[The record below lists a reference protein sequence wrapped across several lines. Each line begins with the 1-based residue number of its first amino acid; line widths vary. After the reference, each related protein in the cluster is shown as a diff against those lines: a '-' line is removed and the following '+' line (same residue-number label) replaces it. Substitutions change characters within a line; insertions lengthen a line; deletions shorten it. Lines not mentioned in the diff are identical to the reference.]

1 MSTADVLAIL
11 RGLPWTVAL
20 TLGAFLAGAVLGMPL
35 VAARQSRI
43 LPLRIVAMVLIQ
55 IVRGIPPILWL
66 FIIFFGL
73 GMSVFPISPFNAA
86 LAGLGLIAAANM
98 AEIYRGALASIHFG
112 QWEASS
118 ALNLGRW
125 STLTDVVAPQ
135 AFRVALPSAAS
146 YLIGL
151 MKETAVA
158 STIGVSELAFQ
169 GNQLSQLTFRGLEV
183 FALVGMFYILLS
195 LPVAWLSRVADSY
208 LQAKVAR

>member
-1 MSTADVLAIL
+1 MSTADLFTIL
-11 RGLPWTVAL
+11 RGLPWTAAL
-20 TLGAFLAGAVLGMPL
+20 TLGAFLAGAVLGVPL

-43 LPLRIVAMVLIQ
+43 LPLRFVAMVFIQ

-125 STLTDVVAPQ
+125 YTLTDVVAPQ

-195 LPVAWLSRVADSY
+195 LPVAWLSRVADGY